1 VATVNWEYRTIM
13 ADDGLTTFNL
23 AWVVSGVLLI
33 PYLTWGIF
41 LLRQRL
47 VYKVEL
53 DRAVETFTLAA
64 LIFFFIFEFSL
75 LKMYLA
81 NNPIKLVFS
90 TMGLVASGLALY
102 GPLLVS
108 FGSHFVIDLIM
119 PTAHFDPNVPQYGVA
134 AGCELRGDFE
144 AAAREYATIARMF
157 PRDAHA
163 NLRAADNFMK
173 ADNVELALPHFVQG
187 LRSLASSSEAL
198 RVSNRLSEIYQRRL
212 NEPQKAKE
220 VLQSYLERFPN
231 AEYADSVRSRI
242 ARIDGGSQHVEREV
256 NEL

>member
-1 VATVNWEYRTIM
+1 MNWEYRMIL
-13 ADDGLTTFNL
+13 ADDGLATFNL
-23 AWVVSGVLLI
+23 AWVLSGVLLI

-47 VYKVEL
+47 VHKVEL
-53 DRAVETFTLAA
+53 DRAIETFTVAA
-64 LIFFFIFEFSL
+64 LVFFFIFEFTL

-81 NNPIKLVFS
+81 NSPIKLVFS

-144 AAAREYATIARMF
+144 SAAREYATIARMF

-173 ADNVELALPHFVQG
+173 AENVDRALPYFSQG
-187 LRSLASSSEAL
+187 LRNLSSSSEAL
-198 RVSNRLSEIYQRRL
+198 RVTNRLAEIYQRRL
-212 NEPQKAKE
+212 NEPAKARE
-220 VLQSYLERFPN
+220 ILETYLERFPD

-242 ARIDGGSQHVEREV
+242 ARIEGASREVEHGV